1 MDFEGKTPLP
11 FDPQDS
17 VASQVNSKVA
27 DLSHAD
33 AIDTSFLALEAAAIT
48 AVAATAG
55 AGPRDG
61 LTASTLFLESDLA
74 GSNSVSIA
82 AEITAFGTDPA
93 TSRLDLT
100 TQDAMTIDLTKTSKQ
115 VIYAIGLQ

>member
-17 VASQVNSKVA
+17 IARQVNSKVA

-48 AVAATAG
+48 AVTEG
-55 AGPRDG
+55 STTLRDG
-61 LTASTLFLESDLA
+61 LTADKLFLETDLA
-74 GSNSVSIA
+74 GSSSVSIA
-82 AEITAFGTDPA
+82 SEITA
-93 TSRLDLT
+93 L
-100 TQDAMTIDLTKTSKQ
+100 K
-115 VIYAIGLQ
+115 VIQYFEVGFNNTGCNDH